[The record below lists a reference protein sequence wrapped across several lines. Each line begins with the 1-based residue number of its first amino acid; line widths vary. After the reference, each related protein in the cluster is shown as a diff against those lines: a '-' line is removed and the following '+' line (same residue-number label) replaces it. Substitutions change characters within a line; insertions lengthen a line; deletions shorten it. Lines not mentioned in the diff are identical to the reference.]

1 MTLYNSLN
9 VKLSNSQLNKLKSSI
24 KNETDVV
31 LRISPSMVGN
41 SNDNTNFP
49 HGLLLTNRQVA
60 NIRKAFAKNTSTDIK
75 LSKTLLSKMIQSGGY
90 LGRLLGPLLKTGLPL
105 IKNVIKPLAKSVLIT
120 LGLTAT
126 ASAVDAG
133 IHKKILGSGH
143 NNTIL
148 IISNDEMDD
157 ILKIVKSLEDSG
169 LLLKG
174 VSETIQHEAKEQRG
188 GFLSMLLGTLG
199 ASLLGDILSKG
210 LSGKGVIR
218 AGEGTIRA
226 VYRSKRP
233 SFKKILTFPP
243 HPLTNFEYKNI
254 IKMNQDLMEF
264 LVEIICLI
272 II

>member
-1 MTLYNSLN
+1 MTQHISLN
-9 VKLSNSQLNKLKSSI
+9 VKLSNSQLNKIKSSI

-31 LRISPSMVGN
+31 LRISSNMVGY

-49 HGLLLTNRQVA
+49 HELLLTNRQVA
-60 NIRKAFAKNTSTDIK
+60 NIRKDFANHSSIDIK
-75 LSKTLLSKMIQSGGY
+75 LSETQLSKMIQSGGF
-90 LGRLLGPLLKTGLPL
+90 LGKLLGPLLKTGLPL
-105 IKNVIKPLAKSVLIT
+105 RKSVIKPLAKSFLIP
-120 LGLTAT
+120 LGLTA
-126 ASAVDAG
+126 AAAADAG
-133 IHKKILGSGH
+133 IHKKILGSGYN

-148 IISNDEMDD
+148 IISNDDMDD

-210 LSGKGVIR
+210 LSGKDVIRAGEGTIRAGKGVIR

-226 VYRSKRP
+226 GYGSKRP
-233 SFKKILTFPP
+233 SLKKI
-243 HPLTNFEYKNI
+243 
-254 IKMNQDLMEF
+254 
-264 LVEIICLI
+264 
-272 II
+272 